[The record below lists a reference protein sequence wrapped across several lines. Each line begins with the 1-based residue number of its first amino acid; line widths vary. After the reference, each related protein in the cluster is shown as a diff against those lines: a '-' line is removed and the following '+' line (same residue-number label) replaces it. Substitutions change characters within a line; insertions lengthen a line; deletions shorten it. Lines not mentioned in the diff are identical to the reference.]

1 MRKLSLLT
9 LCFVVLISAE
19 EGYAQFNR
27 SEIKR
32 SNKRMGSYRG
42 AKSKFGKEKVYQ
54 TLGFSVNALN
64 YYGDLAPTP
73 KKISTDISF
82 TRPGFGISYSR
93 RMGPRFTMQGQFMFA
108 TISGSD
114 NESADKGDL
123 SNGAFRYKRN
133 LSFRNQIKELSVV
146 AIFDLFENQATY
158 MSRAKWTPYVYFG
171 LAGFLHNPQA
181 KAPATDLQGNAL
193 AENGKWVDLRPLGTE
208 GQYSKLDPTDVNY
221 GIKPYSLLQVSV
233 PFGWPPPMPTAP
245 RHSAA
250 RASPRRGDSLRRQVR
265 LSRPQR
271 PANRHAA
278 RRLGRV
284 ARAPRRRPPSRS
296 TNACDSCRFLRQTG
310 QLAWTIRTCR
320 LSTLTHTAQ
329 SAILVGSCHA
339 PPGGRDKP
347 ANKRI
352 AD

>member
-32 SNKRMGSYRG
+32 SNNRMGSYRG

-233 PFGWPPPMPTAP
+233 PFGVGARFRLNEVWDLSADIGLRYTFTDYLDDVSGNYVSLTKLNSPLAQAMSYRTSELGPPPNPT
-245 RHSAA
+245 
-250 RASPRRGDSLRRQVR
+250 
-265 LSRPQR
+265 
-271 PANRHAA
+271 
-278 RRLGRV
+278 
-284 ARAPRRRPPSRS
+284 PS
-296 TNACDSCRFLRQTG
+296 G
-310 QLAWTIRTCR
+310 I
-320 LSTLTHTAQ
+320 
-329 SAILVGSCHA
+329 
-339 PPGGRDKP
+339 PGVNVEAGYGTEHPD
-347 ANKRI
+347 NKRGGKNQNDLYMVTCI
-352 AD
+352 KISYIISPSFHKAKFR